1 MERVAKYSP
10 EEIVAKLGLKPV
22 TTYQSEIISS
32 PLEPSVVIAGAGSGK
47 TETMSNRVLYLVANG
62 FVTPDQILGLT
73 FTRKAAG
80 ELSVRIRQRLRQL
93 AADEDFKHITS
104 TSTSVTTYHSYAGKL
119 LSEHAIRYGID
130 ADAEPLGEAAIW
142 QIASDVVRNWSDD
155 SYRNQSAVST
165 VIKDLLGLSKLML
178 EHQVKAEDIE
188 RIGNEVL
195 LSLQPLTG
203 SSNAEVRDVAK
214 AMRQKFSASY
224 G

>member
-80 ELSVRIRQRLRQL
+80 EPSVRIRKRLRQL
-93 AADEDFKHITS
+93 AADKDFTHLYFPGTGDFYYFAGGFVAVIFRSIEPVFIFCAERYRKNFDKHP
-104 TSTSVTTYHSYAGKL
+104 VFFWPWY
-119 LSEHAIRYGID
+119 
-130 ADAEPLGEAAIW
+130 W
-142 QIASDVVRNWSDD
+142 CV
-155 SYRNQSAVST
+155 
-165 VIKDLLGLSKLML
+165 
-178 EHQVKAEDIE
+178 
-188 RIGNEVL
+188 
-195 LSLQPLTG
+195 
-203 SSNAEVRDVAK
+203 
-214 AMRQKFSASY
+214 
-224 G
+224 